1 MQNESSRPLRVGE
14 QLRREITLMLRN
26 EVKDPRVSEVIIYD
40 VVVSKDLGT
49 ARVYFSPM
57 DIKQDA
63 AEIMAGLQSASGYL
77 RTQLSKILSL
87 RKVPELRFIVDD
99 TEAKGDRIDQLIQES
114 LNKQ

>member
-1 MQNESSRPLRVGE
+1 MQQESSRPLRVGE

-26 EVKDPRVSEVIIYD
+26 EVKDPRVSEVVIYD

-49 ARVYFSPM
+49 AKIYFSPM
-57 DIKQDA
+57 DIQQDPT
-63 AEIMAGLQSASGYL
+63 EIIQGLKSASGYL

-99 TEAKGDRIDQLIQES
+99 TEVKGDRIDQLIQES